1 MRRAIY
7 FFFLLVLAGCASQR
21 DFNSLKYQVDALQTR
36 LTMMETK
43 NEEKQ
48 RIIDQALKQ
57 QAELQNR
64 YTELQT
70 QLSTTQ
76 GSIDQLSASAGLTPA
91 GGGESRISILEKDV
105 QTLKDL
111 IQPKGTST
119 PAPSPRT
126 LYDSA
131 LEKYKAGMYD
141 EAVQEFKTYLA
152 QNPDPA
158 LTDNAYFWM
167 GESLYALGRY
177 EDAILSYDTVVKKYK
192 DSDRL
197 PEALY
202 KEGLAFLKMGDN
214 ETGTIILQQVVKEYP
229 KTDSAQKAK
238 KALNN
243 PPAGKG

>member
-1 MRRAIY
+1 MRRAIH
-7 FFFLLVLAGCASQR
+7 FFLLLVLAGCASQR
-21 DFNSLKYQVDALQTR
+21 DFDNLKFQVDALQTR
-36 LTMMETK
+36 LVMMETK
-43 NEEKQ
+43 NAEKQ

-64 YTELQT
+64 YAELQT

-76 GSIDQLSASAGLTPA
+76 GSIDQLSASAGLTPG

-111 IQPKGTST
+111 IQPKGPST
-119 PAPSPRT
+119 PAPSPKS

-131 LEKYKAGMYD
+131 LEKYKTGMYD

-152 QNPDPA
+152 QNPDPK

-177 EDAILSYDTVVKKYK
+177 EDAILSYDTVVKKFK
-192 DSDRL
+192 DSDKL

-214 ETGTIILQQVVKEYP
+214 ETGTLILEQVVKEYP

-238 KALNN
+238 KALKN